1 MNLIDRLRHHRRLL
15 LPGLVAL
22 LCLAML
28 VSPPISQPPDYHDWA
43 DQRGLWGIPNA
54 GDVISNLGFLLVGL
68 YGLFSLY
75 RGQCCCRRPG
85 ETLAWSL
92 LFFGVCL
99 TALGSSIYHWTPDNH
114 TLLWDRLPMAWS
126 FMALLAALLI
136 ERGNPRLG
144 IVLLPVLIVLGLVS
158 VMAWYASETAGN
170 SDLRPY
176 LLAQGGTLVLIPA
189 LLLLYRPVYD
199 LGHGYLVALALYLL
213 ALLAEWLDAW
223 LFSLTGLISGHSIK
237 HLIAA
242 LAIYWLL
249 RMLRRRKP
257 LITRPD

>member
-1 MNLIDRLRHHRRLL
+1 MIRWLRRHRKLVLLGLIT
-15 LPGLVAL
+15 L

-28 VSPPISQPPDYHDWA
+28 VAPPISQPSDYHDWA
-43 DQRGLWGIPNA
+43 DQRTLWGIPNA
-54 GDVISNLGFLLVGL
+54 LDVLSNAGFLLVGL
-68 YGLFSLY
+68 CGLLSLS
-75 RGQCCCRRPG
+75 RGQCCCQLPG
-85 ETLAWSL
+85 EAAAWTIM
-92 LFFGVCL
+92 FIGVCL
-99 TALGSSIYHWTPDNH
+99 VALGSSWYHWAPKDH
-114 TLLWDRLPMAWS
+114 TLLWDRLPMAWC

-136 ERGNPRLG
+136 ERVNPRLG
-144 IVLLPVLIVLGLVS
+144 IALLPLLIVLGLAS
-158 VMAWYASETAGN
+158 VLAWYASETAGI

-176 LLAQGGTLVLIPA
+176 LLAQGGSLLLIPVI
-189 LLLLYRPVYD
+189 LLLYRPVYD

-223 LFSLTGLISGHSIK
+223 LFELTGFVSGHSIK